1 MLYACLHVLPNCLCQ
16 RLFLAN
22 WHAQL
27 RFTVIMGCRKK
38 YCALLIVLV
47 SLVVHVAA
55 VPLTDLFPF
64 GLKFGDDSLAPGDES
79 SATVTLQQQFPFYG
93 KSRHSVTAS
102 FTFILQYLFAFSLT
116 SFGFY
121 CTI

>member
-16 RLFLAN
+16 RLFLTN

-27 RFTVIMGCRKK
+27 SFTVIMGCRKK
-38 YCALLIVLV
+38 YWVLLIVLV

-102 FTFILQYLFAFSLT
+102 FTFIYIAIIYSHFRSYCLAFT
-116 SFGFY
+116 D
-121 CTI
+121 